1 MQRWLESQWARIGP
15 AAILLLPLTAA
26 FAVVTSLRRAL
37 YRAGFL
43 KGWRARVPV
52 IVVGNITVGGS
63 GKTPLVIAIVERL
76 REAGFR
82 PGVVSRGYG
91 AVPPGTEDPLG
102 VVRVFPGVTTPE
114 RAGDEP
120 VLIAERCGVPVFVS
134 TDRPRAVQALLAANP
149 EVDVVVSD
157 DGLQHYALARQ
168 VEIAVVDGA
177 RLFGNGMLLPSGPLR
192 EPVARLA
199 SVDAV
204 VLNGGAASLDL
215 ARRSFSMAPGNERFV
230 SLADGRLLASA
241 DFALMARGLRTHAI
255 AGIAHPARFFDHLA
269 RLGVHATGH
278 PFSDHH
284 AFQPGELRLP
294 EADLVVMTEKDAV
307 KCRSFAD
314 ARMWSLSIDAILPGD
329 FDRFLLDCLKAKRGS
344 QAP

>member
-1 MQRWLESQWARIGP
+1 MQRWFESQWARIGP
-15 AAILLLPLTAA
+15 AAVLLLPLTAV
-26 FAVVTSLRRAL
+26 FAAIASLRRAL
-37 YRAGFL
+37 YRAGIL
-43 KGWRARVPV
+43 KAWRAGVPV
-52 IVVGNITVGGS
+52 VVVGNITVGGS
-63 GKTPLVIAIVERL
+63 GKTPLVIAIVDTL
-76 REAGFR
+76 REAGFS

-91 AVPPGTEDPLG
+91 AVPPGADDPLG

-120 VLIAERCGVPVFVS
+120 VLIAERCNVPVFVS
-134 TDRPRAVQALLAANP
+134 TDRPRAVRALLATNP

-157 DGLQHYALARQ
+157 DGLQHYALARD

-192 EPVARLA
+192 EPVSRLA

-204 VLNGGAASLDL
+204 VVNGEGASLDA
-215 ARRSFSMAPGNERFV
+215 ARRTFAMAPGNERFV
-230 SLADGRLLASA
+230 SLSDGRTLSA
-241 DFALMARGLRTHAI
+241 PDFALMARGARVHAL

-269 RLGVHATGH
+269 RLGVRATGH
-278 PFSDHH
+278 AFSDHH
-284 AFQPGELRLP
+284 AFQSGELRLP
-294 EADLVVMTEKDAV
+294 EAELVVMTEKDAV

-314 ARMWSLSIDAILPGD
+314 ARMWCLRIDALLPGD

-344 QAP
+344 QAA

>member
-26 FAVVTSLRRAL
+26 FTAVTFVRRAL
-37 YRAGFL
+37 YRAGWIRA
-43 KGWRARVPV
+43 WRAPVPV
-52 IVVGNITVGGS
+52 VVVGNITVGGS
-63 GKTPLVIAIVERL
+63 GKTPLVIAIVECL
-76 REAGFR
+76 REAGMN

-91 AVPPGTEDPLG
+91 AVPPSAEDPLG
-102 VVRVFPGVTTPE
+102 VVRVFPGITTPE

-134 TDRPRAVQALLAANP
+134 TDRPRAVEALLAANP

-157 DGLQHYALARQ
+157 DGLQHYALARD

-192 EPVARLA
+192 EPRSRLA
-199 SVDAV
+199 GVDAV
-204 VLNGGAASLDL
+204 VVNGDIASLDI
-215 ARRSFSMAPGNERFV
+215 ARRTFAMAPGNERFV
-230 SLADGRLLASA
+230 SLADARSLAPA
-241 DFALMARGLRTHAI
+241 DFALMARGARVHAL
-255 AGIAHPARFFDHLA
+255 AGIGHPGRFFDHLA

-278 PFSDHH
+278 AFSDHH
-284 AFQPGELRLP
+284 AFQPGELKLKD
-294 EADLVVMTEKDAV
+294 ADLVVMTEKDAV

-314 ARMWSLSIDAILPGD
+314 ARMWSLRIDAILPGD
-329 FDRFLLDCLKAKRGS
+329 FDRFLLDRLKAKSGS
-344 QAP
+344 QAA

>member
-1 MQRWLESQWARIGP
+1 MQRWIESQWARIGP

-26 FAVVTSLRRAL
+26 FAAVTFARRAL
-37 YRAGFL
+37 YRAGLL
-43 KGWRARVPV
+43 KAWRARVPV
-52 IVVGNITVGGS
+52 VVVGNITVGGS
-63 GKTPLVIAIVERL
+63 GKTPLVIAIVECL
-76 REAGFR
+76 RAAGMS

-91 AVPPGTEDPLG
+91 AVPPSAEDPLG
-102 VVRVFPGVTTPE
+102 VVRVFPGITTPE

-134 TDRPRAVQALLAANP
+134 TDRPRAVEALLAANP
-149 EVDVVVSD
+149 GVDVIVSD
-157 DGLQHYALARQ
+157 DGLQHYALARD
-168 VEIAVVDGA
+168 VEIAVVDGR

-192 EPVARLA
+192 EPPSRLA

-204 VLNGGAASLDL
+204 VVNGEVASFDL
-215 ARRSFSMAPGNERFV
+215 ARRTFSMAPGNERFT
-230 SLADGRLLASA
+230 SLADGRTLAPA
-241 DFALMARGLRTHAI
+241 EFAQMASGARVQAL
-255 AGIAHPARFFDHLA
+255 AGIANPSRFFDHLE
-269 RLGVHATGH
+269 RLGVYAKCQA
-278 PFSDHH
+278 FSDHH

-344 QAP
+344 QAA